1 MALLFFHTLA
11 ADTYRLDNG
20 MKVVLMPMEAD
31 DEVYFELSA
40 KGGFAQLPPEEQ
52 AAGRIS
58 ADVIWEA
65 GLDGFSS
72 EELSAKLYEASVEIT
87 PEVSPLFRRIE
98 GSGWKGGLDTLLEI
112 STLMFKDPKLNEEAV
127 KKGLNRVAK
136 KFRREEGLKD
146 LHFETQSH
154 LLNTQNWP
162 PFKPLTHEALKEIS
176 WKNVASFYQKA
187 FSSPEEFVL
196 VIVGDFEMEETK
208 KAVQKTLGAIPKKP
222 SDFFK
227 TPPKFPA
234 FPQKPKMLKI
244 VQKGRID
251 AFSRITF
258 PVTLQLTPETR
269 KELAFLCKV
278 IEAALK
284 KELRNERGA
293 MHGIDVSYE
302 LPFFPYVSSAWV
314 IIQFHANPG
323 DIKKLSKT
331 IENRLKSLKIT
342 PEAIQDVENEM
353 ENYESFWEN
362 MPSVKI
368 SQLSNVL
375 LFGWSS
381 KEAKTW
387 DTPPQ
392 IGTEKLQKLKDE
404 LINFEEYTEL
414 ILLP

>member
-1 MALLFFHTLA
+1 M
-11 ADTYRLDNG
+11 
-20 MKVVLMPMEAD
+20 
-31 DEVYFELSA
+31 
-40 KGGFAQLPPEEQ
+40 
-52 AAGRIS
+52 
-58 ADVIWEA
+58 
-65 GLDGFSS
+65 
-72 EELSAKLYEASVEIT
+72 
-87 PEVSPLFRRIE
+87 
-98 GSGWKGGLDTLLEI
+98 
-112 STLMFKDPKLNEEAV
+112 
-127 KKGLNRVAK
+127 
-136 KFRREEGLKD
+136 
-146 LHFETQSH
+146 
-154 LLNTQNWP
+154 
-162 PFKPLTHEALKEIS
+162 
-176 WKNVASFYQKA
+176 
-187 FSSPEEFVL
+187 
-196 VIVGDFEMEETK
+196 
-208 KAVQKTLGAIPKKP
+208 
-222 SDFFK
+222 
-227 TPPKFPA
+227 
-234 FPQKPKMLKI
+234 
-244 VQKGRID
+244 
-251 AFSRITF
+251 
-258 PVTLQLTPETR
+258 
-269 KELAFLCKV
+269 CKV